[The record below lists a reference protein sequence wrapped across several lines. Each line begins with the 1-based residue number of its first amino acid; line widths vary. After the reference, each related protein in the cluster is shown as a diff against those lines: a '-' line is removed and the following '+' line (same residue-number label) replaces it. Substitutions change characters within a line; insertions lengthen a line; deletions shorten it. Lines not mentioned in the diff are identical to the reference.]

1 MNVLILEDE
10 ILSAQRAKTLLHE
23 HDPTISVVETIDSV
37 EDATDWLSRNPEPD
51 LMLVDIHL
59 SDGLSFDLFKKVQ
72 IKSPVIFTTAYDQY
86 AIQAFKMNSI
96 DYLLKPLDK
105 AELGF
110 ALNKFN
116 ALSQER
122 KSLLTSDIQ
131 RIMQTFQASNKKYK
145 NRFLVKFG
153 DNIQFKNT
161 DEIAYIF
168 ADDKITYLVSI
179 EGRRFI
185 IDYKLEQLEDLLDP
199 QFFFRL
205 NRKFIIR
212 IDAVQKIKTLINSRL
227 QVFLKPNFEQDI
239 FVSKDKMSEF
249 KTWLDQ

>member
-10 ILSAQRAKTLLHE
+10 TLSAQRAKALLHE

-37 EDATDWLSRNPEPD
+37 EDATDWLGKNPEPD

-59 SDGLSFDLFKKVQ
+59 SDGLSFDLFKKIQ

-105 AELGF
+105 SELGF
-110 ALNKFN
+110 ALGKFK
-116 ALSQER
+116 ALTQER
-122 KSLLTSDIQ
+122 KSILTTDIQ
-131 RIMQTFQASNKKYK
+131 RIVQSFQGSEKKFK

-161 DEIAYIF
+161 DEIAYFF
-168 ADDKITYLVSI
+168 ADDKITYLVSN
-179 EGRRFI
+179 EGRRYI
-185 IDYKLEQLEDLLDP
+185 VDYKLEQLEDLLDP
-199 QFFFRL
+199 NFFFRL

-212 IDAVQKIKTLINSRL
+212 IDSVQKIKTLINSRL
-227 QVFLKPNFEQDI
+227 QIFLKPNFEQDV
-239 FVSKDKMSEF
+239 FVSKEKMTEF
-249 KTWLDQ
+249 KSWLDQ

>member
-10 ILSAQRAKTLLHE
+10 ILSAQRAKMLLHE

-239 FVSKDKMSEF
+239 FVSKEKMSEF

>member
-10 ILSAQRAKTLLHE
+10 ILSAQRAKMLLHE
-23 HDPTISVVETIDSV
+23 HDPTIEVVETIDSV

-59 SDGLSFDLFKKVQ
+59 SDGLSFDLFKKIQV
-72 IKSPVIFTTAYDQY
+72 KSPVIFTTAFDQY

-110 ALNKFN
+110 ALGKFN
-116 ALSQER
+116 ALTQER

-131 RIMQTFQASNKKYK
+131 RIMQTFQTSNKKYK

-161 DEIAYIF
+161 DEIAYFF
-168 ADDKITYLVSI
+168 ADDKITYLVSN

-205 NRKFIIR
+205 NRKFVIR
-212 IDAVQKIKTLINSRL
+212 VDAVQKIKTLMNSRL

-239 FVSKDKMSEF
+239 FVSKEKMSEF

>member
-10 ILSAQRAKTLLHE
+10 MLSAQRAKNLLHE
-23 HDPTISVVETIDSV
+23 HDPTIAVLETIDSV

-59 SDGLSFDLFKKVQ
+59 SDGLSFDLFKKIQV
-72 IKSPVIFTTAYDQY
+72 KSPVIFTTAYDQY
-86 AIQAFKMNSI
+86 AIQAFKTNSI

-105 AELGF
+105 SELGV
-110 ALNKFN
+110 ALGKYH

-131 RIMQTFQASNKKYK
+131 RIMQTFQASTKKYK

-161 DEIAYIF
+161 DEIAYFF
-168 ADDKITYLVSI
+168 ADDKITYLVSN
-179 EGRRFI
+179 EGRRFV
-185 IDYKLEQLEDLLDP
+185 IDHKLEQLESLLDP

-212 IDAVQKIKTLINSRL
+212 IDAVQKIKTLVNSRL
-227 QVFLKPNFEQDI
+227 QIFLKPNFEQDI
-239 FVSKDKMSEF
+239 FVSKEKTSEF

>member
-10 ILSAQRAKTLLHE
+10 ILSAQRAKALLHE

-37 EDATDWLSRNPEPD
+37 EDATDWLGKNPEPD
-51 LMLVDIHL
+51 LMLMDIHL
-59 SDGLSFDLFKKVQ
+59 SDGLSFDLFKKIQ
-72 IKSPVIFTTAYDQY
+72 IKSPIIFTTAYDQY
-86 AIQAFKMNSI
+86 AIQAFKTNSI

-105 AELGF
+105 EELGF
-110 ALNKFN
+110 ALDKFQ

-122 KSLLTSDIQ
+122 KSVLTTDIQ
-131 RIMQTFQASNKKYK
+131 RIVQSFQNSGKKFK

-161 DEIAYIF
+161 EEIAYFF
-168 ADDKITYLVSI
+168 ADDKITYLVSD

-185 IDYKLEQLEDLLDP
+185 VDYKLEQLEDLLDP
-199 QFFFRL
+199 NFFFRL

-212 IDAVQKIKTLINSRL
+212 IDSVQKIKTLINSRL
-227 QVFLKPNFEQDI
+227 QIFLKPNFEQDI
-239 FVSKDKMSEF
+239 YVSKERMGDF
-249 KTWLDQ
+249 KAWLDQ